1 LVLGIAYETV
11 IGLWPANTSVA
22 SSDARGTIRS
32 TLGINHHS
40 RKFMNKNHTIA
51 GWLILLALS
60 TFNCQLSTCFGQ
72 GTAFTY

>member
-32 TLGINHHS
+32 TLGIN
-40 RKFMNKNHTIA
+40 A